1 MSNHLLKNFSTMN
14 TTKSSSR
21 NHPSPTF
28 LADNTTITMSEPL
41 SLIPK
46 MQSFRLIFTQMR
58 IKALSEFTSSLI
70 SDLESE
76 GFTFRDL
83 LLALADWSENQSDK
97 QGAAYYLEQAA
108 SPPLSQSQ
116 HEPPSEQSK
125 AE

>member
-14 TTKSSSR
+14 TTKLR
-21 NHPSPTF
+21 RKNHPSPTF

-46 MQSFRLIFTQMR
+46 MQSFRLIFAQMR
-58 IKALSEFTSSLI
+58 IKALSEFTSSLM

-83 LLALADWSENQSDK
+83 LLALADWSENSDK

-108 SPPLSQSQ
+108 SPPPSQSQ
-116 HEPPSEQSK
+116 HESPSEQSK